1 MDALSIKGLTKN
13 YSKFKLSNID
23 MVIPQGCIMGLIGEN
38 GAGKSTLIKSILDL
52 VNRESGEIEF
62 YGQKLDRNSC
72 DLREDIGVVFDTLHF
87 HETLDPKK
95 IGKISSYTFKNWD
108 NKVYEENLKK
118 FGLDGKMKIK
128 EMSKGMK
135 MKLGIA
141 IALSHKAKLLI
152 LDEPTAGLDPV
163 AREDLLDLFLEFMQ
177 DETHSILISSHIT
190 SDLEKVADYITFI
203 HEGKLLMSKSK
214 DELLYDYRIVRCGES
229 DYIELKEE
237 QGAVWRRQDYQ
248 YEVLLPNG
256 KELES
261 KYTSCNFER
270 PTIDEIMLMYIRGER
285 K

>member
-108 NKVYEENLKK
+108 
-118 FGLDGKMKIK
+118 KI
-128 EMSKGMK
+128 GR
-135 MKLGIA
+135 A
-141 IALSHKAKLLI
+141 H
-152 LDEPTAGLDPV
+152 V
-163 AREDLLDLFLEFMQ
+163 
-177 DETHSILISSHIT
+177 
-190 SDLEKVADYITFI
+190 
-203 HEGKLLMSKSK
+203 
-214 DELLYDYRIVRCGES
+214 
-229 DYIELKEE
+229 
-237 QGAVWRRQDYQ
+237 
-248 YEVLLPNG
+248 
-256 KELES
+256 
-261 KYTSCNFER
+261 
-270 PTIDEIMLMYIRGER
+270 
-285 K
+285 